1 MEQKCLKKICT
12 VKFIHE
18 RERAMRKVL
27 TLILTCSFMFFQ
39 SLSTFGDSSLDK
51 NRANLFPS
59 DDALKVKSVVIVSP
73 NNGESKESKKSNDL
87 VQSKPKYDEEFY
99 KPSKW
104 EITKNIAKY
113 LGKAFVDDVKSY
125 ILFYPLFKVAQLISF
140 FAIYLPSYGFYKKTG
155 IDIPAKVSSVFTKS
169 ESMNIIGQNLY
180 NLIPLTLASFMFKW
194 GRDLY
199 SFAKS

>member
-1 MEQKCLKKICT
+1 MCT
-12 VKFIHE
+12 IKLVWSI
-18 RERAMRKVL
+18 L
-27 TLILTCSFMFFQ
+27 LIFSIVFTQ
-39 SLSTFGDSSLDK
+39 SLTTLADTPIAKDLPPATIENNTVPDKST
-51 NRANLFPS
+51 
-59 DDALKVKSVVIVSP
+59 VIVLPS
-73 NNGESKESKKSNDL
+73 NYKTNGKNSTDLKEIREDFADDL
-87 VQSKPKYDEEFY
+87 GVDY

-104 EITKNIAKY
+104 EIAKNIAKY
-113 LGKAFVDDVKSY
+113 LGKAFADDVKSY

-140 FAIYLPSYGFYKKTG
+140 FAIYLPSYGIYKKTG
-155 IDIPAKVSSVFTKS
+155 IDIPAKVSSVFTKN